1 MLPLHSK
8 IMVDTE
14 RIYNARSMHGTLEH
28 ISCDNAAPEDEKQHL
43 KCTD

>member
-8 IMVDTE
+8 IMIDTE
-14 RIYNARSMHGTLEH
+14 GIYNGTLEH
-28 ISCDNAAPEDEKQHL
+28 ISCDNAAPDEEKQHL